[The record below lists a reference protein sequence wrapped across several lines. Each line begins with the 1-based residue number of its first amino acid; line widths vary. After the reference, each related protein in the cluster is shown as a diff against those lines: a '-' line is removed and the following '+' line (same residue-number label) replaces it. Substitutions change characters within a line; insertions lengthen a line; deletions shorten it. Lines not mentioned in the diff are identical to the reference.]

1 MKINAITICLL
12 ATLCWAACKSDNNQK
27 SDQAKS
33 EEALEALEIAKGG
46 GMGAAAAGAQSALA
60 EAAKEEAAAQAAPSP
75 KPRINGSNVIMRKE
89 ASVKSEKLGSFS
101 PNEEVEV
108 LETKNVNNENEAIL
122 TQPIPLY
129 ANEDQSGKVAMT
141 LPKGKAVVIEQYNAD
156 DNKYEVSYQMEGKG
170 KLFAK
175 ISADAV
181 ETISYSTWY
190 RVRRASGEEGWVL
203 GKFLK
208 TN

>member
-1 MKINAITICLL
+1 MKINTTILSLLL
-12 ATLCWAACKSDNNQK
+12 ALPLCWTACKSDNNQK
-27 SDQAKS
+27 NDQAQS
-33 EEALEALEIAKGG
+33 EEALEALEIAQGG
-46 GMGAAAAGAQSALA
+46 GVAASAQNAFTQAANE
-60 EAAKEEAAAQAAPSP
+60 EAAKPSTASEP
-75 KPRINGSNVIMRKE
+75 HINGSNVIMRKD
-89 ASVKSEKLGSFS
+89 ASVKSDKLSTFN
-101 PNEEVEV
+101 PNEAVTV

-122 TQPIPLY
+122 TQSIPLY
-129 ANEDQSGKVAMT
+129 TNENQSGAIAMT

-156 DNKYEVSYQMEGKG
+156 DNKYEVSYQVEGKG

-190 RVRRASGEEGWVL
+190 RVKKASGEEGWVL

-208 TN
+208 MN